1 MSNTLFIYFSTI
13 NAYISQNFQKMG
25 ILSIKW
31 LFETPKLG
39 EKVVGHPLYT
49 PKQRNIFNNKIKK
62 SREKFDYC

>member
-1 MSNTLFIYFSTI
+1 
-13 NAYISQNFQKMG
+13 MG

-31 LFETPKLG
+31 LFETLKLG
-39 EKVVGHPLYT
+39 EKGVATPLYT